1 MDANTATWTITSLV
15 SGVGDAV
22 NGAIDL
28 AASNPL
34 CALFLGFG
42 FVGAAYGLFTKIRRK
57 SK

>member
-1 MDANTATWTITSLV
+1 MDGSASTWTITSLI

-22 NGAIDL
+22 GGAVDL

-34 CALFLGFG
+34 CALFLGMS
-42 FVGAAYGLFTKIRRK
+42 VIGAAYGLFTKLRRK